1 MGRLKVKLFA
11 HYIYIY
17 IFILYDALIC
27 YVILVAHAEVIFFKL
42 FLFVERERHDL

>member
-11 HYIYIY
+11 HYIY